1 MTVKN
6 HQFYDYTNSSET
18 EINRLHTQA
27 EILHNFEQPVF
38 DRIISTIEKPIILDI
53 GCNDGTAS
61 MKRLRDFD
69 ICSYTGID
77 ISETAIENAEEK
89 YGNENINF
97 YCSDITDNNFSIFLS
112 KILNNGKADIIII
125 SLVLLHLEKPC
136 ELLKNLKSFLKSG
149 GRIIIKDI
157 DDRNN
162 KTTYDPDGIFEF
174 AYSIINR
181 TPFSGNRHTGKNIIN
196 WLSECGYSDI
206 KNEADG
212 LSTSGMTIY
221 ERQALYETYFGFFIE
236 DCEASVKNNS
246 YDKAEN
252 DLLWCKENLPK
263 IKQLI
268 ENEDFVF
275 SLGFTIV
282 SATV

>member
-6 HQFYDYTNSSET
+6 HQFYDYTNSSEAET
-18 EINRLHTQA
+18 KRLHTQA

-38 DRIISTIEKPIILDI
+38 NRIISTIEKPVILDI

-61 MKRLRDFD
+61 MKRLSGFD
-69 ICSYTGID
+69 TGLYIGID
-77 ISETAIENAEEK
+77 ISKKAIENAEKK
-89 YGNENINF
+89 YGRNDTKF
-97 YCSDITDNNFSIFLS
+97 YCKDITDDDFCDFLCN
-112 KILNNGKADIIII
+112 ILSHKKADIIII

-136 ELLKNLKSFLKSG
+136 ELLKKIKAYLKTG

-174 AYSIINR
+174 AYSITNR
-181 TPFSGNRHTGKNIIN
+181 TPFSGNRHTGKNIMN

-252 DLLWCKENLPK
+252 DLLWCEENLPK

-268 ENEDFVF
+268 ENEDFQF
-275 SLGFTIV
+275 SLGFIIV
-282 SATV
+282 SATI